1 MYTDVSERFKK
12 EISKTS
18 RSFKSRI
25 NVNGNWYTNIKS
37 VALTQGSCDEDNI
50 TIGSS
55 VSAYIEINMKDI
67 GEYFENTEVEL
78 QQGLVYSDGSIEYIT
93 LGYYTAQRPQEDNG
107 YIKFTAYDRMQR
119 FEKVYTSKLIFPATA
134 QQIWDEICDTC
145 NVPTDVKLDTIY
157 IQEKPQGYTCREV
170 LGYLASL
177 HGKFIVIDRTGKLVL
192 KFYTDYSYDIAMS
205 KTYSF
210 TKNQADYRVEYL
222 CCNIDK
228 NTQLMS
234 GGGARGIVFDNPYMT
249 QAGLDKLYS
258 RLKDFSYRPAAIK
271 FLGDIRLDVWDI
283 VNVTDLI
290 GNTYS
295 IPIMKMTHI
304 FDGGVA
310 TTIEAAGKTEE
321 EVNTDFKGPVTRGL
335 ERTYAEL
342 LLANTIIANKVDAD
356 WVKANTVTTEKLSAV
371 NAEIINLKANKVDA
385 DWVKA
390 NTVTTEQLNAV
401 NGRIQTLEVKSLT
414 ADSAEI
420 LSLKANVADI
430 NTLMFGT
437 ASGGSLTTE
446 FSNTVAGLIGDAQI
460 KSAMIKDISA
470 DKILSGRMYT
480 NLVEIVSQSGN
491 LDISDNTIQ
500 IRDNNNT
507 ARVQIG
513 KDAAG
518 DYNIYIWDKSGKLMF
533 DPLYGVQ
540 ADGIK
545 KAIIRNDMISDTAN
559 ISGKKIDIASLITS
573 INADGSSTLN
583 ASKIYVD
590 TDKQTLDVSFKN
602 LTTSVST
609 VSTSVTTA
617 VNTSNAAATTAN
629 SAATTANNANST
641 ANTAKTTADTASRT
655 ATAANNTANK
665 AKNTAD
671 TANKTATTANNT
683 ANTANSNASS
693 ALSKANTLKAD
704 LKTVTDKVT
713 TQGTQLTAIQGN
725 ISSKIWQQDITTAV
739 TGLEIG
745 GRNLLRNSNFA
756 KGNSTASSYWSNWGS
771 PAVREYVTIN
781 NKKWCHI
788 KGSEVVYQGIC
799 QNTGVNNIDKNTGYV
814 VSVRVKGAEDKQG
827 FCIGIHWINSSN
839 TIIKQ
844 QWKNYSVNKTESVV
858 TLMLQAPEYVHHFN
872 IMLGFNSKDQYEVYF
887 TDVKLE
893 KGTKAT
899 DWTPAPEDVDSSIA
913 SLEGS
918 TKTLSTQ
925 YTSLNQTLTS
935 LSATVNSNTTAIT
948 KKADGSTVTSLQSK
962 VTSLQTD
969 LNGYKTTVTNT
980 YVTKSTL
987 GNYATTS
994 AMNSAIN
1001 QKANS
1006 ITQSVSATY
1015 ATKSE
1020 FNDMQIGGRNYIPM
1034 DMSYWERGTISAG
1047 TRTDSTTR
1055 MRTKS
1060 ARAIQG
1066 GAKYILSKYGTGKI
1080 LLFFYDSNYK
1090 YISSPD
1096 WFKTFPKTF
1105 TAPANAKY
1113 FNAVIAYDNDGTI
1126 TDTDSIKFK
1135 LEKGTKATD
1144 WTPAAED
1151 MATKAS
1157 LELKIDKSDNGKI
1170 ISMINASADAINL
1183 KANRLSWSSVGTSMT
1198 REGNFTCITGVIGS
1212 FTIDSSA
1219 IYGADSGMCKNTG
1232 QTYDYAFYAG
1242 AAYASRGY
1250 AKYAVTHAGD
1260 VYSNGSAYFN
1270 GSATFNGVTNANG
1283 EFYVNTSR
1291 YGKCAAALTD
1301 PSQSIKL
1308 FYDAGAK
1315 NLLFY
1320 LNGTI
1325 IANLYT

>member
-671 TANKTATTANNT
+671 TANNT

-693 ALSKANTLKAD
+693 ALSKANTLEAD

-788 KGSEVVYQGIC
+788 KGSGTLYQGIA
-799 QNTGVNNIDKNTGYV
+799 QNTGILVEKNTKYTI
-814 VSVRVKGAEDKQG
+814 SLRAKGIQDKQILTLG
-827 FCIGIHWINSSN
+827 VHWNTQTGIVEQSWTTFTVGLTEQIVKVTFKTPNKDITRFNLMIGVSSS
-839 TIIKQ
+839 TSI
-844 QWKNYSVNKTESVV
+844 
-858 TLMLQAPEYVHHFN
+858 
-872 IMLGFNSKDQYEVYF
+872 YEVYF
-887 TDVKLE
+887 TDIKFE

-935 LSATVNSNTTAIT
+935 LGATVNSNTTKINT
-948 KKADGSTVTSLQSK
+948 KADGSTVTSLQSK

-969 LNGYKTTVTNT
+969 FNGYKTTVTNT
-980 YVTKSTL
+980 YATKSTL
-987 GNYATTS
+987 GNYATTA
-994 AMNSAIN
+994 AMNSAID

-1020 FNDMQIGGRNYIPM
+1020 FN
-1034 DMSYWERGTISAG
+1034 
-1047 TRTDSTTR
+1047 
-1055 MRTKS
+1055 
-1060 ARAIQG
+1060 
-1066 GAKYILSKYGTGKI
+1066 
-1080 LLFFYDSNYK
+1080 
-1090 YISSPD
+1090 
-1096 WFKTFPKTF
+1096 
-1105 TAPANAKY
+1105 TA
-1113 FNAVIAYDNDGTI
+1113 
-1126 TDTDSIKFK
+1126 
-1135 LEKGTKATD
+1135 
-1144 WTPAAED
+1144 
-1151 MATKAS
+1151 KAS
-1157 LELKIDKSDNGKI
+1157 IDLKIDKTDNSKI
-1170 ISMINASADAINL
+1170 ISMINAAADKINL
-1183 KANRLSWSSVGTSMT
+1183 KAGRLSWTSANTSMT
-1198 REGNFTCITGVIGS
+1198 EDGTLTCNAGVIGG
-1212 FTIDSSA
+1212 FTITSTSL
-1219 IYGADSGMCKNTG
+1219 YNNYNQVGAGMCKNTG
-1232 QTYDYAFYAG
+1232 QTYDYAFYAGASHTNRGYAPFAVKYDGSIYSIKGSIGCCTINDTALYTATSGLCKNTGKSYDYAFYAG

-1270 GSATFNGVTNANG
+1270 GSANFNGVTNANG

>member
-1 MYTDVSERFKK
+1 MLRLLNQQRQVMPPVTKYKDLKVERVLDYDDRTLSFSVPVNAMPEQMILENYIQTETDEYVIKQININDNYYDITAQLNIDELEGTHWETFKTTEQTALQAANMALAGTGWTCKCELTKKRTITKTNVYTWDILKQIVKTYRVEMIIDSLNKNITFVEQRGSDRGVYFSSQLNLKSVGKQAQTTDFYTRIIPVGKDGLTIESVNGGKKYLENHTYSIKNKTYYWKDERYTVADNLKEDAAAKLADMATPRVSYTVDVIDLAKANKQYSFLEYALGDTVTVIDSHTGIKVKQRIVKLTEYPDSPENNTC
-12 EISKTS
+12 EISNTKL
-18 RSFKSRI
+18 SFEE
-25 NVNGNWYTNIKS
+25 
-37 VALTQGSCDEDNI
+37 LTQKYDDTSDTVDNI
-50 TIGSS
+50 T
-55 VSAYIEINMKDI
+55 
-67 GEYFENTEVEL
+67 T
-78 QQGLVYSDGSIEYIT
+78 
-93 LGYYTAQRPQEDNG
+93 DNG
-107 YIKFTAYDRMQR
+107 TVDGDAIDNIPASKVLQLDEVIANSAKF
-119 FEKVYTSKLIFPATA
+119 
-134 QQIWDEICDTC
+134 QQIDT
-145 NVPTDVKLDTIY
+145 KIL
-157 IQEKPQGYTCREV
+157 
-170 LGYLASL
+170 
-177 HGKFIVIDRTGKLVL
+177 
-192 KFYTDYSYDIAMS
+192 
-205 KTYSF
+205 
-210 TKNQADYRVEYL
+210 
-222 CCNIDK
+222 
-228 NTQLMS
+228 
-234 GGGARGIVFDNPYMT
+234 
-249 QAGLDKLYS
+249 
-258 RLKDFSYRPAAIK
+258 
-271 FLGDIRLDVWDI
+271 
-283 VNVTDLI
+283 NVTD
-290 GNTYS
+290 T
-295 IPIMKMTHI
+295 
-304 FDGGVA
+304 
-310 TTIEAAGKTEE
+310 
-321 EVNTDFKGPVTRGL
+321 
-335 ERTYAEL
+335 
-342 LLANTIIANKVDAD
+342 
-356 WVKANTVTTEKLSAV
+356 
-371 NAEIINLKANKVDA
+371 
-385 DWVKA
+385 
-390 NTVTTEQLNAV
+390 LNAA
-401 NGRIQTLEVKSLT
+401 NARIGTLETTSLT
-414 ADSAEI
+414 AATADIKYAKIGDLTAATARIGTLEANALTAGSAEI
-420 LSLKANVADI
+420 LSLKSSVADI

-446 FSNTVAGLIGDAQI
+446 FSNTVVGLIGDAQI

-470 DKILSGRMYT
+470 DKILSGRLYT
-480 NLVEIVSQSGN
+480 NLVEIVSKSGN

-500 IRDNNNT
+500 IRDNNKT

-573 INADGSSTLN
+573 INADGSSTLK

-602 LTTSVST
+602 LTTNVST
-609 VSTSVTTA
+609 VTTNVTTA
-617 VNTSNAAATTAN
+617 VNTANAASTTAN
-629 SAATTANNANST
+629 SAATTANSANST
-641 ANTAKTTADTASRT
+641 ANTA
-655 ATAANNTANK
+655 NN
-665 AKNTAD
+665 
-671 TANKTATTANNT
+671 
-683 ANTANSNASS
+683 NASS
-693 ALSKANTLKAD
+693 ALSKANTVEAN

-725 ISSKIWQQDITTAV
+725 ISSKIWQQDITMAV

-745 GRNLLRNSNFA
+745 GRNLLPDSRKLTDRWQGNTKVVAGQTDNFGKNNAVKLKGQSTSDSFRLISNVFKEPGYYTISFYA
-756 KGNSTASSYWSNWGS
+756 KADKAFKLKVHEGGNIAFGTAELTTSWKRFTFTLNVKDCTSNNRFYFGGGRSWQD
-771 PAVREYVTIN
+771 T
-781 NKKWCHI
+781 
-788 KGSEVVYQGIC
+788 Q
-799 QNTGVNNIDKNTGYV
+799 TGVYIAY
-814 VSVRVKGAEDKQG
+814 
-827 FCIGIHWINSSN
+827 
-839 TIIKQ
+839 
-844 QWKNYSVNKTESVV
+844 
-858 TLMLQAPEYVHHFN
+858 P
-872 IMLGFNSKDQYEVYF
+872 
-887 TDVKLE
+887 KLE

-899 DWTPAPEDVDSSIA
+899 DWTPAPEDVDSSIE

-1001 QKANS
+1001 QNANN

-1055 MRTKS
+1055 LRTKS

-1080 LLFFYDSNYK
+1080 ILFYYDSNYK

-1126 TDTDSIKFK
+1126 TGTDSIKFK

-1183 KANRLSWSSVGTSMT
+1183 KANRLSWSSTGTSMT
-1198 REGNFTCITGVIGS
+1198 KEGNFTCSTGVIGS
-1212 FTIDSSA
+1212 FTINSSA

-1270 GSATFNGVTNANG
+1270 GSANFNGVTNANG